1 MLKKLSVLMLLVL
14 MTAAFGLQIR
24 AQDATTE
31 AEPPTAT
38 PAPTETFVPSAEG
51 TLTIWSDR
59 ERQQAMESLGKEFTA
74 KYNVPVRVQTM
85 GFGDVRNNLA
95 LGGPV
100 GQGPDIIIGAHDW
113 LGQLQSNGLLAPIEM
128 SDELKANFAP
138 AALDAFSTGG
148 KLYGLPYSVEGVA
161 LYYNTDLVPEPPKT
175 WDDAVKLAEQLVK
188 DGKVER
194 GIGIP
199 NGGGDPYHHYF
210 FFTSEGAYVFGKD
223 ANGTY
228 DPKDLGL
235 DSAGGLKA
243 VEAIDKAV
251 KAGVLS
257 ASVDGDVQKDL
268 FLNGKLAMWVSGPWQ
283 LGDLEKS
290 DIKYAI
296 APIPTVE
303 GESRPFVGVQ
313 GFMINS
319 FSKNVALAQAFLT
332 EYVASDEGM
341 KLLYEAKPFIP
352 AWKPLADSLDNKDLA
367 SFQTAI
373 ANGDPMPSI
382 SEMNAVWTAWGN
394 AITLIYQQKE
404 DPDKAIKDAAASIRD
419 TIAKG
424 GS

>member
-14 MTAAFGLQIR
+14 LMAAFGVQIR
-24 AQDATTE
+24 AQDATAQ

-51 TLTIWSDR
+51 TLTIWSDAGR
-59 ERQQAMESLGKEFTA
+59 LPALESLGKDFTA
-74 KYNVPVRVQTM
+74 KYNVPVRIQTM

-100 GQGPDIIIGAHDW
+100 GEGPDIIVGAHDW
-113 LGQLQSNGLLAPIEM
+113 LGQLQSNGLLAPIEL
-128 SDELKANFAP
+128 SDDLKANFAP
-138 AALDAFSTGG
+138 VSIEAFSTGG

-175 WDDAVKLAEQLVK
+175 WDDAVKLAKQLVADK
-188 DGKVER
+188 KVER

-223 ANGTY
+223 KTGTY

-235 DSAGGLKA
+235 DSPGGLKA
-243 VEAIDKAV
+243 VEAIDQAV
-251 KAGVLS
+251 KDGVLS
-257 ASVDGDVQKDL
+257 PSVDGDVQKDL

-283 LGDLEKS
+283 LGDLQKGKV
-290 DIKYAI
+290 KYAV
-296 APIPTVE
+296 APIPAVA

-319 FSKNVALAQAFLT
+319 FSKNIALAQAFLT
-332 EYVASDEGM
+332 EFVATDNGM
-341 KLLYEAKPFIP
+341 KLLYDAVPFIP
-352 AWKPLADSLDNKDLA
+352 AWQPLAKTLDNKDLA
-367 SFQTAI
+367 SFQAAI

-382 SEMNAVWTAWGN
+382 PQMNAVWTAWGN

-404 DPDKAIKDAAASIRD
+404 DPDKAIKDAAATIRD

-424 GS
+424 G